1 MKKSL
6 IYILGL
12 VLILGLSA
20 QGKIYSF
27 DYQKMVVLPTDP
39 ELFIINKIGDVEIK
53 GAPVSRMTIDAVKHV
68 RAADQDEAEVVAEH
82 IEIKVSQSG
91 RKLTVRTNFRK
102 LKGSSDSF
110 WSRLFGS
117 GEDSFG
123 SVDFVITVPQNCRV
137 NVDNLSG
144 SITVSG
150 VHAPVNVTGTDE
162 EIRLDDIHADAVIN
176 SMSSDINL
184 TGITGRVDITT
195 GGSNIEFNSIT
206 GAIDIHSTSGLKKG
220 SYISGPVTISQ
231 TSGAVEVTYLIGDL
245 QLRSTSGN
253 VSVEQEEGAVSIQT
267 HTGDVDIKTE
277 LNSSRDYY
285 VETSTGSINFSVP
298 ETSSGNIRI
307 ETTSGEINT
316 KLPISIN
323 SVSQNKMS
331 GSFGSGGPNITL
343 ITETGDIIVEE
354 F

>member
-220 SYISGPVTISQ
+220 S
-231 TSGAVEVTYLIGDL
+231 TYLIGDL